1 MSGNEITTGNK
12 APAKLKQFT
21 PQVKDALLSSGG
33 QHGMSAL
40 SGVDIFADI
49 VDTLAPPDTGA
60 MPIETAIRV
69 ARNERMTTITIG
81 RREVAGQ
88 PFHTALRSWCVKSTN
103 LMSKETSHPRGT

>member
-1 MSGNEITTGNK
+1 MSALPPIADIGPSI
-12 APAKLKQFT
+12 PLQ
-21 PQVKDALLSSGG
+21 DALLSSGG

-69 ARNERMTTITIG
+69 ARNERMTTIIKELSGGVRLRVNHYTQPCDRG
-81 RREVAGQ
+81 ASNRRI
-88 PFHTALRSWCVKSTN
+88 
-103 LMSKETSHPRGT
+103 